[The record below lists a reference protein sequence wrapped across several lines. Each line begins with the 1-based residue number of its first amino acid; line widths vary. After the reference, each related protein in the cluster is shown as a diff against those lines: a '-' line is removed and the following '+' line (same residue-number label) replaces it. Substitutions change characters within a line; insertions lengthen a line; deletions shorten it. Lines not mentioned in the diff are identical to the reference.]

1 MRTRLALPWSHFRVL
16 AAMVI
21 EGMASAHPWFFL
33 HHRLRCWLR
42 PDGRHWSLS
51 RLTGAVVSFR
61 VLDVSSLASVRTFV
75 DEWRST
81 EQPLHILIN
90 NAGINSPRGARSSDG
105 GRPKHSPGCLLL
117 GVDLISYC
125 DELTPRPHP
134 LLPGFDLIFATNF
147 VGHFALTL
155 LLLPVLVRSGTP
167 DNPARIVNLASVMH
181 HWGTTDWI
189 RLLYSPDSTTST
201 YAASKLA
208 MIYFSDELQRR
219 LAARGVETV
228 AVCSVNPGA
237 VNSDIWRHLPAAVK
251 CLADVVFRL
260 IFLTAEQG
268 SRCSVVAALA
278 PLPVPDGGVGPAADG
293 STMACGGQGKA
304 TPVTPYLVPYRVVST
319 LSWLRVPLE
328 CLGPFYG
335 PVVCEPS
342 GLARQHAP
350 AKQLFETCL
359 RLCAL
364 KDPEKLFT

>member
-90 NAGINSPRGARSSDG
+90 NAGINSPRGARSSD
-105 GRPKHSPGCLLL
+105 
-117 GVDLISYC
+117 
-125 DELTPRPHP
+125 
-134 LLPGFDLIFATNF
+134 GFDLIFATNF